1 MLQAGLIQPSTSSF
15 YSPVLLVK
23 KKDGSWSFCIDYR
36 ALNAIIVK
44 GKFSLPVI
52 DELIDELV

>member
-52 DELIDELV
+52 DELV